1 MEFSNDFLQY
11 TQTEKESLLALLEVL
26 KIDYDKNNDLTT
38 LILNKSTPSET
49 LVEVTNN
56 EYVLTMKNGF
66 DNSGRSCKIRT
77 NDFNT
82 IKELVKDI
90 AERNKFQSLD
100 EKINEYT
107 DVKNYNPKQYEN
119 NLEK

>member
-1 MEFSNDFLQY
+1 MDFSNDFLQY
-11 TQTEKESLLALLEVL
+11 TQNEKESLLALLEVL

-38 LILNKSTPSET
+38 LILNKSTPLET

-56 EYVLTMKNGF
+56 EYVLTVKNGF
-66 DNSGRSCKIRT
+66 DNSGRACKIKT